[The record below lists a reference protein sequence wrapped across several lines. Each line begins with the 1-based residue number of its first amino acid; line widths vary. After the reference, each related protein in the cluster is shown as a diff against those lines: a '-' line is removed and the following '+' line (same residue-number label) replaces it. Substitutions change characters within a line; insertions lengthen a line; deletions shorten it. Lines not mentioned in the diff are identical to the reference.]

1 MDSNERRSAV
11 EKTWQLY
18 INGRWVGAQSGQ
30 TFAVV
35 NPATQD
41 VLAQVPDGG
50 PAEAHAAVEAAA
62 GAFPGWARLPGIER
76 GRLLTKTHQ
85 LMLERCDDLARLV
98 TQENGKPLDEARKEV
113 TFAAGYFSWF
123 AEEARRMYG
132 AIVPTPSPQHRLW
145 VLKQPLGVV
154 AAITPW
160 NFPATMVTRKIAP
173 ALAAGCP
180 VVLKPASATPLTAL
194 ALAEILH
201 EAGLPAGVVNV
212 VVGKHSSPLAEVFIR
227 HPQVRKIAFTGSTE
241 VGKALMAQAAQQ
253 LKRVAFELGG
263 NAPFVVFED
272 ADLREAIEGAA
283 AIKFM
288 RVAGQSCI
296 CANRIYVQESMAA
309 HFIPAFIDRV
319 RTIKVGDGF
328 QPGVEVGPLINE
340 ATLHKV
346 ESLVQDAVAKGAQV
360 AIGGERLHTEAL
372 SKGWFYT
379 PTVLLEV
386 RDEMPVCQEEIFGP
400 VAPVLTF
407 RTEAELIARANATPF
422 GLASYVYT
430 QDYARIL
437 RLAEA
442 LEYGLVGVNDATG
455 YTHEIP
461 FGGFKESG
469 LGREGGHEGLEEYLE
484 SKSIVLHMPQS

>member
-1 MDSNERRSAV
+1 MK
-11 EKTWQLY
+11 KTWQLY
-18 INGRWVGAQSGQ
+18 INGRWVGAQSEQ

-35 NPATQD
+35 NPATQQ
-41 VLAQVPDGG
+41 VIAQVPDGG

-62 GAFPGWARLPGIER
+62 GAFLGWSRLPGRER
-76 GRLLTKTHQ
+76 GRLLAKASQ
-85 LMLERCDDLARLV
+85 RMMERCDDLARLV
-98 TQENGKPLDEARKEV
+98 TQENGKPWEEARQEV
-113 TFAAGYFSWF
+113 AFAAGYFSWF
-123 AEEARRMYG
+123 AEEARRAYG
-132 AIVPTPSPQHRLW
+132 TIVPAPVPQQRLW

-201 EAGLPAGVVNV
+201 EVGLPAGVVNV
-212 VVGKHSSPLAEVFIR
+212 VVGKHSSPLAEVFVR
-227 HPQVRKIAFTGSTE
+227 QPQVRKIAFTGSTE
-241 VGKALMAQAAQQ
+241 VGKALMAQAAPQ
-253 LKRVAFELGG
+253 LKRVSFELGG

-272 ADLREAIEGAA
+272 ADMRAAVEGAA

-288 RVAGQSCI
+288 RVAGQSCL
-296 CANRIYVQESMAA
+296 CANRIYVQESIAA
-309 HFIPAFIDRV
+309 QFLPAFIDRV
-319 RTIKVGDGF
+319 RAIQVGDGF

-346 ESLVQDAVAKGAQV
+346 ERLVQDAVGKGAQV
-360 AIGGERLHTEAL
+360 AVGGQRLRTGAL
-372 SKGWFYT
+372 RHGWFYA
-379 PTVLLEV
+379 PTVLLAV

-400 VAPVLTF
+400 VAPVLPF

-430 QDYARIL
+430 QDYGRIS

-442 LEYGLVGVNDATG
+442 LEYGLVGVNNATG

-461 FGGFKESG
+461 FGGYKESG
-469 LGREGGHEGLEEYLE
+469 LGREGGHEGLEEYLD
-484 SKSIVLHMPQS
+484 SKSIVLHLPHAEEGLK

>member
-1 MDSNERRSAV
+1 
-11 EKTWQLY
+11 
-18 INGRWVGAQSGQ
+18 
-30 TFAVV
+30 VV

-41 VLAQVPDGG
+41 VIAQVPDGG

-62 GAFPGWARLPGIER
+62 GAFRCWSRLPGMAR
-76 GRLLTKTHQ
+76 GRLLAKTHQ
-85 LMLERCDDLARLV
+85 LMMERCDDLARLV
-98 TQENGKPLDEARKEV
+98 TQENGKPLEEARTEV
-113 TFAAGYFSWF
+113 AFAAGYFRWF
-123 AEEARRMYG
+123 AEEARRVYG
-132 AIVPTPSPQHRLW
+132 AIVPAPVSHKRLW

-201 EAGLPAGVVNV
+201 EVGLPAGVVNV
-212 VVGKHSSPLAEVFIR
+212 IVGKHSSPLAEVFVR
-227 HPQVRKIAFTGSTE
+227 QPQVRKIAFTGSTE

-263 NAPFVVFED
+263 NAPLVVCED

-296 CANRIYVQESMAA
+296 CANRLYVQESIAA
-309 HFIPAFIDRV
+309 RFIPAFIDRV
-319 RTIKVGDGF
+319 QAIKVGDGL

-340 ATLHKV
+340 ATLDKV
-346 ESLVQDAVAKGAQV
+346 ERLVQDAVAKGAQV
-360 AIGGERLHTEAL
+360 ASGGQRLRTREL
-372 SKGWFYT
+372 TKGWFYA
-379 PTVLLEV
+379 PTVLLDV

-407 RTEAELIARANATPF
+407 RTEAELIARANATTF
-422 GLASYVYT
+422 GLASYIYT
-430 QDYARIL
+430 QEYARII

-469 LGREGGHEGLEEYLE
+469 LGREGGHEGVEEYLE
-484 SKSIVLHMPQS
+484 SKSIVLNMPQSS

>member
-1 MDSNERRSAV
+1 V
-11 EKTWQLY
+11 KTTWQLY
-18 INGRWVGAQSGQ
+18 IDGHWVGTQSGK
-30 TFAVV
+30 TFDVV

-41 VLAQVPDGG
+41 VIAQVPDGG
-50 PAEAHAAVEAAA
+50 PAEAHAAVKAAA
-62 GAFPGWARLPGIER
+62 GAFGSWSRLPGMER
-76 GRLLTKTHQ
+76 GRLLAKTHQ
-85 LMLERCDDLARLV
+85 LMIGRCDDLARLV
-98 TQENGKPLDEARKEV
+98 TQENGKPLDEARTEV
-113 TFAAGYFSWF
+113 AFAAGYFSWF
-123 AEEARRMYG
+123 AEEARRVYG
-132 AIVPTPSPQHRLW
+132 AIVPAPLPHKRLW

-212 VVGKHSSPLAEVFIR
+212 VVGKHSSPLAEVFVR

-241 VGKALMAQAAQQ
+241 VGKALMAQAAPQ

-272 ADLREAIEGAA
+272 ADLHEAIEGAA

-296 CANRIYVQESMAA
+296 CANRIYVQESIAA
-309 HFIPAFIDRV
+309 RFIPAFIERV
-319 RTIKVGDGF
+319 RAITVGDGF
-328 QPGVEVGPLINE
+328 QAGVEVGPLINE

-346 ESLVQDAVAKGAQV
+346 ERLVQDAVAQGAQV
-360 AIGGERLHTEAL
+360 AVGGQRLRTGAL
-372 SKGWFYT
+372 SQGWFYA
-379 PTVLLEV
+379 PTVLLDV

-407 RTEAELIARANATPF
+407 RTEAELIARANATTF

-430 QDYARIL
+430 QDYARII

-455 YTHEIP
+455 YTHEMP

-484 SKSIVLHMPQS
+484 SKSIVLTMPQS

>member
-1 MDSNERRSAV
+1 V
-11 EKTWQLY
+11 ETTWQLY
-18 INGRWVGAQSGQ
+18 INGHWVGAQSGK

-35 NPATQD
+35 NPANQD
-41 VLAQVPDGG
+41 VIAQVPDGG

-62 GAFPGWARLPGIER
+62 GAFGSWSRLPGMER
-76 GRLLTKTHQ
+76 GRLLAKTHQ
-85 LMLERCDDLARLV
+85 LMMERCDDLARLM

-113 TFAAGYFSWF
+113 TFAAGYFHWF
-123 AEEARRMYG
+123 AEEARRVYG
-132 AIVPTPSPQHRLW
+132 AIVPAPVPHKRLW

-194 ALAEILH
+194 ALAALLH

-212 VVGKHSSPLAEVFIR
+212 IVGKHSSPLAAVFVR

-263 NAPFVVFED
+263 NAPFVVCED
-272 ADLREAIEGAA
+272 ADLHEAIEGAA

-296 CANRIYVQESMAA
+296 CANRLFVQDSIAA
-309 HFIPAFIDRV
+309 RFIPAFIERV
-319 RTIKVGDGF
+319 RAIKVGDGF

-346 ESLVQDAVAKGAQV
+346 ERLVQDAVAQGAQV
-360 AIGGERLHTEAL
+360 AVGGQRLRTGAL
-372 SKGWFYT
+372 RHGWFYA
-379 PTVLLEV
+379 PTVLRDV

-407 RTEAELIARANATPF
+407 RTDAELIARANATTF

-430 QDYARIL
+430 QDYARMI

-461 FGGFKESG
+461 FGGRKESG

-484 SKSIVLHMPQS
+484 SKAIVLNIPQL